1 MTDGTKTA
9 VDMRPFDDAD
19 NPPCLFQRA
28 LGAHFGD
35 LPRAVRDLHTVT
47 DRSTWQGRA
56 RVTRGRSAIGN
67 LICRLVGFPPE
78 ADDIPVSVTIER
90 RGDTEFWCRD
100 FGGKSFTSVLYLRDN
115 TERGHITER
124 FGVMAFDIDL
134 HLVDDR
140 LEFPVTHG
148 RILGVPLP
156 KAVLPVSEAGE
167 FETDDRFHFDVRV
180 SLPGIGDLVRYQGR
194 LSQVDSADGTRA

>member
-1 MTDGTKTA
+1 MTDGIKTA
-9 VDMRPFDDAD
+9 VDVRPSDSTDS
-19 NPPCLFQRA
+19 PPCLFQRA
-28 LGAHFGD
+28 LGAQFGD

-90 RGDTEFWCRD
+90 CGDTEFWCRD
-100 FGGKSFTSVLYLRDN
+100 FGGKSFASVLCLRDN
-115 TERGHITER
+115 AKRGHITER

-140 LEFPVTHG
+140 LEFPVTRG

-167 FETDDRFHFDVRV
+167 FETDGCFHFDVRV
-180 SLPGIGDLVRYQGR
+180 SLPGIGDLVRYQGF
-194 LSQVDSADGTRA
+194 LIAASASGG

>member
-19 NPPCLFQRA
+19 SPPCLFQRA
-28 LGAHFGD
+28 LGARFGD

-56 RVTRGRSAIGN
+56 RVTRGESRIGG
-67 LICRLVGFPPE
+67 LICRIVGFPSE

-100 FGGKSFTSVLYLRDN
+100 FGGKSFASVLCLRDN
-115 TERGHITER
+115 AERGHITER

-134 HLVDDR
+134 QLVGDR
-140 LEFPVTHG
+140 LEFPVTRG

-167 FETDDRFHFDVRV
+167 FETDGRFHFDVRV
-180 SLPGIGDLVRYQGR
+180 SLPGIGDLVRYQGF
-194 LSQVDSADGTRA
+194 LIAASPSGG